1 MVCFCFDGSAR
12 SVRILGASV
21 NETRR
26 VNDCA
31 WILVP
36 VQVQCYVC

>member
-31 WILVP
+31 WILV
-36 VQVQCYVC
+36 VDIKIE